1 MSKKICYING
11 RYLTKAVSGGVKR
24 FSVELVKRLEKNED
38 YEFVVLCPKD
48 AEIPQNSNIKYKK
61 IGLFKGNL
69 WEQISLSR
77 YKLFHKGYLINL
89 ANAMPIYSKNNIL
102 VIHDV
107 RLKEELNKGITS
119 KTHKKMDMIFKKAVK
134 SKTIILTDSNFS
146 KNRIIELYNCNPEKI
161 HVLRLG
167 YEHCIIKNQEYDSK
181 FDELLNKD
189 YYLTVNSISEHKNT
203 KFIYEL
209 AKLHK
214 DKLFYVIGKKFD
226 EFGDNIPSNLIMLGR
241 LSDYEMSLFYKKAK
255 AFISPSLYEGFGL
268 TPLEALYYGCKSIY
282 LSDIEVFKELFSS
295 IATYFNP
302 LKPNDFKFEE
312 IIIDE
317 ENRNKILSNYNW
329 DNCALDLINVLK
341 NN

>member
-48 AEIPQNSNIKYKK
+48 AEIPENSNIKYKK

-89 ANAMPIYSKNNIL
+89 ANAMPIYSKKNIL

-134 SKTIILTDSNFS
+134 GKTIILTDSNFS
-146 KNRIIELYNCNPEKI
+146 KNRIIELYNCNPDKI

-181 FDELLNKD
+181 FDELLNKE

-226 EFGDNIPSNLIMLGR
+226 EFGDDIPANLVMLGR

-268 TPLEALYYGCKSIY
+268 TPLEALYYGCKSVY
-282 LSDIEVFKELFSS
+282 LSDIEVFRELFSS
-295 IATYFNP
+295 VATYFDPYNP
-302 LKPNDFKFEE
+302 SAFKFEE
-312 IIIDE
+312 IIIDD

-341 NN
+341 NI

>member
-24 FSVELVKRLEKNED
+24 FSVELVKRLEKSED

-48 AEIPQNSNIKYKK
+48 AEIPENSNIKYKK

-69 WEQISLSR
+69 WEQLSLCR

-89 ANAMPIYSKNNIL
+89 ANAMPIYSKKNII

-134 SKTIILTDSNFS
+134 GKTIILTDSNFS
-146 KNRIIELYNCNPEKI
+146 KNRIIELYNCNPDKI

-167 YEHCIIKNQEYDSK
+167 YEHCIIKNQGYDSK
-181 FDELLNKD
+181 FDELLNKE

-226 EFGDNIPSNLIMLGR
+226 EFGDHIPSNLIMLGR

-268 TPLEALYYGCKSIY
+268 TPLEALYYGCKSVY

-295 IATYFNP
+295 VATYFDPYNP
-302 LKPNDFKFEE
+302 NAFKFEE